1 MVYHQS
7 NGEKEGFM
15 STAYSNLVYR
25 ISDSDNTLQIAGKK
39 SFGIPYQYGP
49 QISPK
54 CLLGFQGYFL

>member
-1 MVYHQS
+1 
-7 NGEKEGFM
+7 M